1 MSKLA
6 CGCPGANV
14 RTIEKKATEET
25 TSTESRPSELRQ
37 WPTQLHLVPPSA
49 PYLQNAHL
57 LIAADCAPFAYAD
70 FHRDFI
76 KGRVLVNAC
85 PKLDDTSSYV
95 EKLAAMMAKKEG
107 HTRKFDIR
115 IGINTGRVVAGN
127 IGSPR
132 RMDYTVIGDPV
143 NIASAIDSNREAI
156 AEPNQ
161 ILIGEETYET
171 IKDRFEIRKIG
182 PQKVKGKSAE
192 IMVYEVT

>member
-14 RTIEKKATEET
+14 RTIEKKENTET

-95 EKLAAMMAKKEG
+95 EKLAAMISQNDIQSVTVPIMEVPCCRGLAMMAQEAVKQSGKDVPVEIVIIG
-107 HTRKFDIR
+107 VDGERK
-115 IGINTGRVVAGN
+115 
-127 IGSPR
+127 S
-132 RMDYTVIGDPV
+132 
-143 NIASAIDSNREAI
+143 
-156 AEPNQ
+156 
-161 ILIGEETYET
+161 
-171 IKDRFEIRKIG
+171 
-182 PQKVKGKSAE
+182 
-192 IMVYEVT
+192 